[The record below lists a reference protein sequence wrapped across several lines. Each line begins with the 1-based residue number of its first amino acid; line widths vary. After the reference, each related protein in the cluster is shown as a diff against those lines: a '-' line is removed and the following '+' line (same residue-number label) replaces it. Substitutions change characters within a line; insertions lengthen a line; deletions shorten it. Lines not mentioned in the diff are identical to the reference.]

1 VTIQAVPDQPG
12 IAARIFRSLAN
23 EGANVDMIVQNVSA
37 EGRTDVS
44 FTLPKED
51 LPRVEPV
58 LARIAADVG
67 GKGFTTDAEIAKVSL
82 VGAGMKT
89 HPGVVADMFDAL
101 AEASINIE
109 IISTSSIRISC
120 VVRASEVERA
130 VRVLHDRFH
139 LSEDAISIEE
149 HPAGGGNGRG

>member
-1 VTIQAVPDQPG
+1 
-12 IAARIFRSLAN
+12 
-23 EGANVDMIVQNVSA
+23 MIVQNVSA

-67 GKGFTTDAEIAKVSL
+67 GKGFSTDAEIAKVSL

-101 AEASINIE
+101 AEADINIE

-120 VVRASEVERA
+120 VVRSSEVERA
-130 VRVLHDRFH
+130 VRVLHDRFE
-139 LSEDAISIEE
+139 LSEDAVSVEE
-149 HPAGGGNGRG
+149 HPAGGGGNGRG